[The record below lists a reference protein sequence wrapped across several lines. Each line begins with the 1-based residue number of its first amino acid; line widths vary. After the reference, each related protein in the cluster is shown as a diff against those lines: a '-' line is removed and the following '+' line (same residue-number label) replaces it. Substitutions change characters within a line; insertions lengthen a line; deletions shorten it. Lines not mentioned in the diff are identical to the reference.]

1 VPTPLPITGGCVPPY
16 YSINPA
22 LFDSPTHWCALTGV
36 VRARMSCVGA
46 RSRACGARACRE
58 RVAVVSDPELPRV
71 CRRRSYR
78 DLQRLCKRL
87 DLPAAGKRAEVAARL
102 QQWHRESR
110 RLDQAGKFLGVEV
123 RASPGG
129 KAINP
134 QLVSPL
140 RPVRQASFPSPSIL
154 SSGRRAAG
162 QPPLRGPEPRLCF
175 SPFNQVK
182 LIPAKEQSEMYGR
195 YREPPA
201 WEDGEES
208 DADSDMSECDN
219 EVLRESIR
227 RANQ

>member
-1 VPTPLPITGGCVPPY
+1 MENMSAQHQPQPITGGCVPPY

-22 LFDSPTHWCALTGV
+22 LFDSPTHW
-36 VRARMSCVGA
+36 
-46 RSRACGARACRE
+46 
-58 RVAVVSDPELPRV
+58 
-71 CRRRSYR
+71 SYR

-140 RPVRQASFPSPSIL
+140 RPVRQASYPSPSIL
-154 SSGRRAAG
+154 SEGRRAAG

-182 LIPAKEQSEMYGR
+182 LIPGKEQSEMYGR

-208 DADSDMSECDN
+208 DASDMSECDN

-227 RANQ
+227 RSKQ